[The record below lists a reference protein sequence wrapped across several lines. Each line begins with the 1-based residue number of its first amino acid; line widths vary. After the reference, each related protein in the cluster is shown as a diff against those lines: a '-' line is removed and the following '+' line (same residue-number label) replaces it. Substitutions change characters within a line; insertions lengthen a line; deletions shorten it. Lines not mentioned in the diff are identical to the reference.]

1 MTTESDTAGTEIL
14 QLVILL
20 GVVAVFYFC
29 LIPAGVTDPEGY
41 GLDQGL
47 PPSFSPKLVAALAAL
62 LMLVRLG
69 KLLLNREAAVAS
81 SITDEED
88 DLSTGLPVRGLMGM
102 VAALLFSQ
110 ILIPVVGFYIAS
122 GLLLCGLLAVLG
134 ERTAIR
140 LVGFPLIIVAIVW
153 GLFGQLLSIRLPAGL
168 WF

>member
-20 GVVAVFYFC
+20 GVVAVFYFF

-81 SITDEED
+81 SITD
-88 DLSTGLPVRGLMGM
+88 
-102 VAALLFSQ
+102 
-110 ILIPVVGFYIAS
+110 
-122 GLLLCGLLAVLG
+122 
-134 ERTAIR
+134 
-140 LVGFPLIIVAIVW
+140 
-153 GLFGQLLSIRLPAGL
+153 
-168 WF
+168 